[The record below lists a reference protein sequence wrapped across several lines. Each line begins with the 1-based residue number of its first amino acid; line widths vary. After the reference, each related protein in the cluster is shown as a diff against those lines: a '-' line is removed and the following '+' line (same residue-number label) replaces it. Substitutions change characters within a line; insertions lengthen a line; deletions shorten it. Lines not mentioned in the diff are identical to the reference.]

1 MNSPLLLPLS
11 MCYFNSLVAPNGAS
25 INLKGNTKN
34 LAPTHIPLQSGFS
47 YSNWPIIKA
56 STEDFT
62 IENAHWELIAPWVK
76 TIKEAEAGR
85 EKFNTLN
92 ATCERLLESK
102 LFKPAALEHRCLVL
116 SSGFFEWRNYKPI
129 GAKKDTAYPYY
140 MTLKEQPIFYMAG
153 IYQPWT
159 DKETGET
166 MDTFSIVTTKA
177 NELME
182 QIHNKKKRMPTIL
195 NEGQANEWLQP
206 HLSEAKII
214 ELASSTYEA
223 SYMSAYTIDKSFRT
237 SSDPLEQF
245 EYPELPFIKLF

>member
-1 MNSPLLLPLS
+1 

-25 INLKGNTKN
+25 INLKGNTQK

-47 YSNWPIIKA
+47 YGNWPIIKG
-56 STEDFT
+56 STGDFA

-102 LFKPAALEHRCLVL
+102 LFKPAALNYRCLVP
-116 SSGFFEWRNYKPI
+116 STGFFEWRHYKPI
-129 GAKKDTAYPYY
+129 GAKKDIAYPYY
-140 MTLKEQPIFYMAG
+140 ISLTTEPLFYMAG

-159 DKETGET
+159 DKESGET

-177 NELME
+177 NGLME

-195 NEGQANEWLQP
+195 NETQASEWLQP
-206 HLSEAKII
+206 NLSESKIL
-214 ELASSTYEA
+214 ELASNTYDPLG
-223 SYMSAYTIDKSFRT
+223 MTAYTIDKNFRT
-237 SSDPLEQF
+237 SSDPMSQF
-245 EYPELPFIKLF
+245 EYEELPDLV

>member
-1 MNSPLLLPLS
+1 
-11 MCYFNSLVAPNGAS
+11 MCYFNSLVAPAGADIS
-25 INLKGNTKN
+25 IKGITKK
-34 LAPTHIPLQSGFS
+34 LPPTNKPLQSGFS
-47 YSNWPIIKA
+47 YSCWPIIKN
-56 STEDFT
+56 SDEGFS

-76 TIKEAEAGR
+76 TKKEAEAGR

-102 LFKPAALEHRCLVL
+102 LFKPAALHFRCLVP
-116 SSGFFEWRNYKPI
+116 SSGFFEWRHYKPI
-129 GAKKDTAYPYY
+129 GAKNDIAYPYFIS
-140 MTLKEQPIFYMAG
+140 LKDQPLFYMAG

-177 NELME
+177 NALME

-195 NEGQANEWLQP
+195 NEAEASEWLQSN
-206 HLSEAKII
+206 LSESKIM
-214 ELASSTYEA
+214 ELASGIYDA

-245 EYPELPFIKLF
+245 EYPELAKIN

>member
-1 MNSPLLLPLS
+1 

-116 SSGFFEWRNYKPI
+116 SSGFFEWRHYKPI

-206 HLSEAKII
+206 NLSESKIM
-214 ELASSTYEA
+214 ELAANAYDASS
-223 SYMSAYTIDKSFRT
+223 MSAYTIDKSFRT

>member
-1 MNSPLLLPLS
+1 

-25 INLKGNTKN
+25 INLKGNTQK

-47 YSNWPIIKA
+47 YSNWPIIKG
-56 STEDFT
+56 STGDFT

-76 TIKEAEAGR
+76 NTKEVQAGR

-116 SSGFFEWRNYKPI
+116 SSGFFEWRHYKPAGSSKEI
-129 GAKKDTAYPYY
+129 AYPYY
-140 MTLKEQPIFYMAG
+140 ITLKDQPLFYMAG

-159 DKETGET
+159 DKETGEA

-177 NELME
+177 NTMME

-195 NEGQANEWLQP
+195 NEAQASEWLEP
-206 HLSEAKII
+206 NLSEPKIM
-214 ELASSTYEA
+214 ELASSAYDA
-223 SYMSAYTIDKSFRT
+223 SSMSAYTIDKSFRT
-237 SSDPLEQF
+237 SSTPMEQYEF
-245 EYPELPFIKLF
+245 QELAALI